1 MEQRSVTLFLRLKA
15 LSKKAIYND
24 VVAVF
29 QKNVVSYSNVT
40 RFYTEDILGL
50 NSEEAS
56 SAIIAQ
62 RWWSR

>member
-1 MEQRSVTLFLRLKA
+1 
-15 LSKKAIYND
+15 
-24 VVAVF
+24 
-29 QKNVVSYSNVT
+29 VT

-62 RWWSR
+62 RWWSRWSEWINSVDIVR